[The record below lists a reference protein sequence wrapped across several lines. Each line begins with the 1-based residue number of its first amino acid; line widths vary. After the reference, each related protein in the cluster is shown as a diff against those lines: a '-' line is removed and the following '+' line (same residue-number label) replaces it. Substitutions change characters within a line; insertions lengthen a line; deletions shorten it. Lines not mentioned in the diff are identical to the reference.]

1 MNNIDQD
8 NSDSFDDEIY
18 EVERLLGHR
27 ITNDCYEYL
36 IKWKNYSNEYNT
48 WEKERNI
55 FAKGLILDY
64 WRSKGA
70 MSRDASPQVEEN
82 LKEYI
87 INAKL
92 SGKPPE
98 GKTWDDVDHVVNVYN
113 CGSNILFAEI
123 KWKHYSPNDH
133 VNNTFIPTRI
143 LRKIYPLKLI
153 EFYQSKIDYKLP

>member
-1 MNNIDQD
+1 MGKRTQHVSGFN
-8 NSDSFDDEIY
+8 F
-18 EVERLLGHR
+18 VMRR
-27 ITNDCYEYL
+27 IQIWY
-36 IKWKNYSNEYNT
+36 
-48 WEKERNI
+48 R

-64 WRSKGA
+64 WRSKGV

-123 KWKHYSPNDH
+123 KWKRYSPNDH

-143 LRKIYPLKLI
+143 LRKIYPLKVSIFFLS
-153 EFYQSKIDYKLP
+153 FSFNTSCS

>member
-1 MNNIDQD
+1 MNNNDNQD
-8 NSDSFDDEIY
+8 NSDSFDNEVY

-27 ITNDCYEYL
+27 ITDGSYEYL

-70 MSRDASPQVEEN
+70 MSRDTSPQVEEN
-82 LKEYI
+82 LKQYI

-98 GKTWDDVDHVVNVYN
+98 GKTWDDVDHVVNVIIVETIFFLLKSN
-113 CGSNILFAEI
+113 GSIIVLMI
-123 KWKHYSPNDH
+123 TSIIH
-133 VNNTFIPTRI
+133 
-143 LRKIYPLKLI
+143 L
-153 EFYQSKIDYKLP
+153 YQPEY

>member
-1 MNNIDQD
+1 M
-8 NSDSFDDEIY
+8 
-18 EVERLLGHR
+18 
-27 ITNDCYEYL
+27 
-36 IKWKNYSNEYNT
+36 
-48 WEKERNI
+48 
-55 FAKGLILDY
+55 DY
-64 WRSKGA
+64 WRSKGV

-123 KWKHYSPNDH
+123 KWKRYSPNDH

-143 LRKIYPLKLI
+143 LRKIYPLKVSISFLS
-153 EFYQSKIDYKLP
+153 FFLSLLTLLVVDRVLSKQD